1 VAVGTTVGSDSE
13 NEHAVRSNDNVNMKK
28 RDFCE
33 EFFIELDYIAFWKF
47 GVYFQKFSPQR
58 SKHAKIALILD
69 RRSSQT
75 FSVAAS
81 GSDQPGRK
89 VPPDLLY
96 FWSPI
101 PMNLWKNYHNA
112 RSVQDALQALS
123 AAPGD
128 ASLIAGGTDL
138 LLDLQQGRHAPVHTL
153 VDITAIPEMTA
164 LEIREGEL
172 YIGAA
177 VPHAQITQSKIV
189 NQHAAALATASGLVG
204 GPQVRNTATLGGNVA
219 HALPAADGTIALVAL
234 DAQAVIASSAG
245 TRRLPLEELFLGP
258 GRSALEPRG
267 ELLVGFYLPLK
278 GIQQASA
285 FKRIMRPQ
293 GVAIAIL
300 NTAVW
305 LHREGDTIADVRIA
319 IGPSGPVPRRLRQAE
334 DALRGQTFGPEA
346 IQAGIDGAQ
355 AEANFRTSRHR
366 STKEYRQKMA
376 GVLLEDTLN
385 MAWRDAGKAG
395 N

>member
-1 VAVGTTVGSDSE
+1 
-13 NEHAVRSNDNVNMKK
+13 
-28 RDFCE
+28 
-33 EFFIELDYIAFWKF
+33 
-47 GVYFQKFSPQR
+47 
-58 SKHAKIALILD
+58 
-69 RRSSQT
+69 
-75 FSVAAS
+75 
-81 GSDQPGRK
+81 
-89 VPPDLLY
+89 
-96 FWSPI
+96 
-101 PMNLWKNYHNA
+101 MNLWNTYHNA
-112 RSVQDALQALS
+112 RSIPDALQALS
-123 AAPGD
+123 AAAGD

-153 VDITAIPEMTA
+153 VDVTAIPEMTA
-164 LEIREGEL
+164 LEIRDGEL

-177 VPHAQITQSKIV
+177 VPHAKITQSLLVKE
-189 NQHAAALATASGLVG
+189 HAAALATASGLVG

-234 DAQAVIASSAG
+234 DAQAVIAGSSG
-245 TRRLPLEELFLGP
+245 TRRLSMEELFLGP

-267 ELLVGFYLPLK
+267 ELLVGFYLPVR

-305 LHREGDTIADVRIA
+305 LQREGDIIADVRIA

-334 DALRGQTFGPEA
+334 DALRGQTFGAEA
-346 IQAGIDGAQ
+346 IQAGIDGVQ

-366 STKEYRQKMA
+366 ATKEYRQKMA

-385 MAWRDAGKAG
+385 MAWRVAGKAG
-395 N
+395 D